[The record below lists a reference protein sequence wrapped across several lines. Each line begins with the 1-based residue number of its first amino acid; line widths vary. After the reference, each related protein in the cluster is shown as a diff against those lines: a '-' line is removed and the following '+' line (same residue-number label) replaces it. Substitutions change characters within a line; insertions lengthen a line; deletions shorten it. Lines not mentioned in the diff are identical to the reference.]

1 MGEIKMKLREL
12 MLDVASLEPD
22 LTIYIYIDSEWNPE
36 SHILLCAEPEDGSS
50 PEGYD
55 YFLEVF
61 ILQELFEDFPEITV
75 ERVIKY
81 AQDDA

>member
-1 MGEIKMKLREL
+1 MNLSQIV
-12 MLDVASLEPD
+12 LDNRHLDPD
-22 LTIYIYIDSEWNPE
+22 LTIYIDSAWSPE
-36 SHILLCAEPEDGSS
+36 SSILLCTEPEDGSS

-61 ILQELFEDFPEITV
+61 ILQELFEDVPEITV
-75 ERVIKY
+75 ERIIKY

>member
-1 MGEIKMKLREL
+1 MKLREL
-12 MLDVASLEPD
+12 MLDVASLDPD
-22 LTIYIYIDSEWNPE
+22 LTIYIDSAWSPE
-36 SHILLCAEPEDGSS
+36 SSILLCTEPEDGSS

-61 ILQELFEDFPEITV
+61 ILQELFEDVPEITV
-75 ERVIKY
+75 ERIIKY

>member
-12 MLDVASLEPD
+12 MLDVASLDPD
-22 LTIYIYIDSEWNPE
+22 LTIYIDSAWNPE
-36 SHILLCAEPEDGSS
+36 SHILLCAEPEGGSS

-61 ILQELFEDFPEITV
+61 ILQELFEDVPEITV

>member
-1 MGEIKMKLREL
+1 MEALRK
-12 MLDVASLEPD
+12 
-22 LTIYIYIDSEWNPE
+22 
-36 SHILLCAEPEDGSS
+36 
-50 PEGYD
+50 GYD

-61 ILQELFEDFPEITV
+61 ILQELFEDVPEITV

>member
-1 MGEIKMKLREL
+1 MNLSQIVQNNRY
-12 MLDVASLEPD
+12 LDPD
-22 LTIYIYIDSEWNPE
+22 LTIYIDSAWSPE

-50 PEGYD
+50 PKGYD

-61 ILQELFEDFPEITV
+61 ILQELFEDVPEITV

-81 AQDDA
+81 AQEDA